1 LKEQELH
8 KKKTQK
14 SLTNEEKNRYYIIY
28 TKVASERATMLAHR
42 FKKFSQGFTLIEL
55 LVVIAIIA
63 ALAVVVF
70 VALNPAQRLKDS
82 RDARR
87 TSDVDSIL
95 TAVHEYI
102 VDNKGSLPAGLT
114 AGMIESQLGTSGTG
128 CTVSTAGCAATAS
141 ACVDLT
147 TPMAKYLKSI
157 PIDPNGTA
165 AKTNYSIAVDTN
177 GIVTVKACG
186 TEGTSNI
193 SASR

>member
-1 LKEQELH
+1 
-8 KKKTQK
+8 
-14 SLTNEEKNRYYIIY
+14 
-28 TKVASERATMLAHR
+28 MLSTRLRR
-42 FKKFSQGFTLIEL
+42 FSKGFTLIEL

-102 VDNKGSLPAGLT
+102 VDNKGALPTGLT
-114 AGMIESQLGTSGTG
+114 TSMTETQLGTSATA
-128 CTVSTAGCAATAS
+128 CTVSTGGCAATAT
-141 ACVDLT
+141 ACVDLS
-147 TPMAKYLKSI
+147 TPLAKYLKTI
-157 PIDPNGTA
+157 PVDPSGTA
-165 AKTNYSIAVDTN
+165 AKTNYSIVVDAN
-177 GIVTVKACG
+177 NIVTVKACG
-186 TEGTSNI
+186 TEGTTNI